1 VTSLIKLSDFIVN
14 RLEENGVKHVFM
26 VSGGG
31 AMHLNDSFGKSRI
44 IQYISNHHEQ
54 ASAVAAEG
62 YARATGQMAVVNV
75 TTGPGGTNAL
85 TGVIGS
91 YFDSA
96 PVLFISGQVKF
107 ETTIH
112 SCPELGLRQLG
123 DQEVNIVEMVKP
135 VTKYAVMVTDPQEIK
150 YHLDK
155 AIHFANTGR
164 PGPVWLDIPLDV
176 QGALIDDERLLSFT
190 PPEDFLNEEEL
201 KASVAKVIE
210 ILKTAQ
216 RPVVIAG
223 RGIRISEAQNL
234 FFETFEKLNIPILS
248 TFNGMDIVPTT
259 HPLFKGRIGTIGD
272 RAGNFTLQNSDCI
285 ICIGTRN
292 NIRQISYMR
301 GMFGRE
307 ATKIIVD
314 IDEAELKKPTIKADL
329 PIHADAKAFISE
341 LKMQSESVSFPG
353 WEWWNEWSN
362 ERKKR
367 YTAVLP
373 EYKEQAA
380 LVNPYYFT
388 ELLTSLCEEND
399 IFISANATPSIAL
412 FQAGIIKPN
421 QQVIM
426 NSGSAAMGYDLPAAI
441 GAAVSKPNH
450 RIICLVGEGSLM
462 MNLQELQTIIHHQLP
477 IKIFIYNNNG
487 YSSIKQT
494 QENLFA
500 GRYVASG
507 PTSGVTFP
515 DLIKVAEA
523 FGYKTRSI
531 QTQSGM
537 EDIIQEVLDID
548 GPVVCNVKLPSDY
561 KFTPKLSSERKPDG
575 TMVSKPLEDMYP
587 FLDREEFKDN
597 MLIPLWE
604 EIK

>member
-1 VTSLIKLSDFIVN
+1 MIKLSDFIVE
-14 RLEENGVKHVFM
+14 RLEQYGVRHVFM

-31 AMHLNDSFGKSRI
+31 AMHLNDSFGKSEN

-54 ASAVAAEG
+54 ACAVAAEG

-91 YFDSA
+91 YFDSV

-135 VTKYAVMVTDPQEIK
+135 ISKYAVMVRNPQEIK

-155 AIHFANTGR
+155 AIHLANTGR

-176 QGALIDDERLLSFT
+176 QGALIDEEQLLSFT
-190 PPEDFLNEEEL
+190 PPEENNNNEQL

-216 RPVVIAG
+216 RPVVVAG
-223 RGIRISEAQNL
+223 RGIRISGAQNL
-234 FFETFEKLNIPILS
+234 FLETFEKLNIPILS
-248 TFNGMDIVPTT
+248 TFNGMDLVPST

-314 IDEAELKKPTIKADL
+314 IDEAELYKPTIKADL
-329 PIHADAKAFISE
+329 PIHADAKIFISE
-341 LKMQSESVSFPG
+341 LRIQSQSEVLPD
-353 WEWWNEWSN
+353 WEWWNNWSD
-362 ERKKR
+362 ERKNK

-373 EYKEQAA
+373 EYKAQDA

-388 ELLTSLCEEND
+388 ELLTSLCVEND
-399 IFISANATPSIAL
+399 IFIAANATPSIVL

-426 NSGSAAMGYDLPAAI
+426 NSGSASMGYDLPAAI
-441 GAAVSKPNH
+441 GASIAKPNQ

-507 PTSGVTFP
+507 PASGVTFP
-515 DLIKVAEA
+515 DLIKLSEA
-523 FGYKTRSI
+523 FGYNTRSI
-531 QTQSGM
+531 QTQAGM
-537 EDIIQEVLDID
+537 EEIIQEVLDME

-561 KFTPKLSSERKPDG
+561 KFSPKLSSERKPDG
-575 TMVSKPLEDMYP
+575 TMVSKPLEDMFP
-587 FLDREEFKDN
+587 FMDREEFKGN

-604 EIK
+604 EVR